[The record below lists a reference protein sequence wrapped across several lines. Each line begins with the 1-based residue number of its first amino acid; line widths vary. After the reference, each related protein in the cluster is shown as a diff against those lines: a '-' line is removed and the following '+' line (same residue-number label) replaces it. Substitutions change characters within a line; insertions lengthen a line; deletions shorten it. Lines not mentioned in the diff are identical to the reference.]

1 MLTSINSW
9 PTRSKNMIKYKLLP
23 LVLQTRVKDNNQEVK
38 TETVYRLDQKTLM
51 KELLKVD

>member
-1 MLTSINSW
+1 
-9 PTRSKNMIKYKLLP
+9 MIKYKLLP